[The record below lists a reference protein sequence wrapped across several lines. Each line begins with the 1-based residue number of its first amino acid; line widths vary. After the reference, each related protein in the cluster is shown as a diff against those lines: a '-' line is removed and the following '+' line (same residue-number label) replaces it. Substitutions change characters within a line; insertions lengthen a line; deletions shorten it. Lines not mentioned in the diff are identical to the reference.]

1 MTAALAAAPPR
12 HVPCRA
18 WSRHAEDLAAR
29 TQADLD
35 LFDGSPTTHSQARD
49 GLVVRLRT
57 GVYAPLAAL
66 GSMPDRAV
74 ALGCALGPDLRPDL
88 VIAGASAAWVCLGGA
103 PPRLLGLISLGRPA
117 SLAGVHMRQAPLAA
131 GEVEAHGG
139 CPVTVPGRTALDLLR
154 FADPRDEAETLGAMR
169 RLLASGHVTEA
180 EVSARLARAAGLP
193 HLRRAQARWEAALT
207 G

>member
-1 MTAALAAAPPR
+1 MTALLAPAPAR
-12 HVPCRA
+12 FVPCRA

-35 LFDGSPTTHSQARD
+35 LFDDSPATHSQMRD

-57 GVYAPLAAL
+57 GMYAPLAAL

-74 ALGCALGPDLRPDL
+74 ALGCALGPDLRADL

-117 SLAGVHMRQAPLAA
+117 SLAGVHMRQAVLDP

-154 FADPRDEAETLGAMR
+154 FAAPRDEGEAVDAIR
-169 RLLASGHVTEA
+169 RLLRSGHVTEA

-193 HLRRAQARWEAALT
+193 HLRRAQARWETVLA